1 MSNSLF
7 CCATPRNVTG
17 GVLELV
23 NRTTIHQFCGLA
35 IDIPESR
42 SLTNGVRHQTP
53 RVMSLRV
60 SGRNVRTFPTIASAS
75 PHKTIDSDRQEAA
88 GAA

>member
-7 CCATPRNVTG
+7 CCAAPRNVTG
-17 GVLELV
+17 GVLEWV
-23 NRTTIHQFCGLA
+23 NRTTIHPFCGLA

-53 RVMSLRV
+53 RQTRSTQPAGVFRAQMQ
-60 SGRNVRTFPTIASAS
+60 S
-75 PHKTIDSDRQEAA
+75 PHLSFRE
-88 GAA
+88 

>member
-17 GVLELV
+17 GVLEWV
-23 NRTTIHQFCGLA
+23 NRTTIHPFCGLA

-42 SLTNGVRHQTP
+42 SLTNGVRHQAP
-53 RVMSLRV
+53 GLCLGYALVMPCEV
-60 SGRNVRTFPTIASAS
+60 IVRPAIGMRS
-75 PHKTIDSDRQEAA
+75 Q
-88 GAA
+88 